1 MTRRAHALDR
11 YERDEAGVACIDVAT
26 DKASDLY
33 SYFDR
38 FSPYLRRDLEQD
50 LVDYLIAC
58 AEEIHPQPFVVRFA
72 FVQAADAEL
81 QQRIGHSMTSFF
93 TYLLEKERQ
102 TLRGMLYR
110 SGVFLLLGLLILLAA
125 VLLEGVPTS
134 NRVVLNVLAEGV
146 NIAGWISMWE
156 ALATFL
162 VDWFP
167 HRRKLRLYHRLAS
180 APLQFRAQ
188 DKESGSSQHS

>member
-1 MTRRAHALDR
+1 MSRHQHALER
-11 YERDEAGVACIDVAT
+11 YEQDESGLPCVDVAT
-26 DKASDLY
+26 ERAGDLY

-38 FSPYLRRDLEQD
+38 FSPYMRRDLEQD
-50 LVDYLIAC
+50 LVDYLLAC
-58 AEEIHPQPFVVRFA
+58 AEEIHPQPFVVRFSFA
-72 FVQAADAEL
+72 QAADADT
-81 QQRIGHSMTSFF
+81 QQRIRHSMTGFF

-102 TLRGMLYR
+102 TLRRMLYR

-125 VLLEGVPTS
+125 SLLRGWSTPHPMVLDVI
-134 NRVVLNVLAEGV
+134 AEGV

-167 HRRKLRLYHRLAS
+167 HRRNLRLYRSLATAQLRFQVQDAS
-180 APLQFRAQ
+180 ANL
-188 DKESGSSQHS
+188 QHS